1 LAQNR
6 DPARWWNAGQ
16 LEHVAGMYVISDS
29 PLTGDEWI
37 KQTGATVVEGEATVP
52 HRTIFA

>member
-1 LAQNR
+1 
-6 DPARWWNAGQ
+6 
-16 LEHVAGMYVISDS
+16 MYVISDT

>member
-6 DPARWWNAGQ
+6 DPARWRNAWQ
-16 LEHVAGMYVISDS
+16 LEHVAGMYVISDT

-52 HRTIFA
+52 HRMIFA